1 MGPRILSRIS
11 PKTNIRYSLR
21 LLPIGGFVNMVGEDE
36 EADPNDTGALN
47 KKPVWQRIIINV
59 SGAVMNLALGV
70 LVMAVVVITSENLG
84 STTIYMFEE
93 DSISFSTGLMVDDKI
108 VKINKASTHI
118 ANDLIYEIMR
128 KGVEPV
134 DVTVVRNG
142 EKIVLRSVEFSTIVS
157 QGIEYGS
164 VDFYVYG
171 VQKTPLNIIKHAYF
185 QSVSSMKMIWE
196 SIYDVVTGKYGIKQM
211 SGPVGVTTAIGEAAS
226 TGRTNLLYLCS
237 IISLNL
243 GIFNLL
249 PLPALDGGRIVFQVI
264 EIIRGKPIKPEYE
277 GYVHFVGIVL
287 LMVLMVVV
295 TYQDILKLFTG
306 G

>member
-1 MGPRILSRIS
+1 
-11 PKTNIRYSLR
+11 
-21 LLPIGGFVNMVGEDE
+21 
-36 EADPNDTGALN
+36 
-47 KKPVWQRIIINV
+47 
-59 SGAVMNLALGV
+59 MNLALGI

-84 STTIYMFEE
+84 STTVYMFAEE
-93 DSISFSTGLMVDDKI
+93 NVMSESAGLMVNDKI
-108 VKINKASTHI
+108 VKVGGASTHI
-118 ANDLIYEIMR
+118 ANDLVYEIMR
-128 KGVEPV
+128 RGVKPV
-134 DVTVVRNG
+134 DITVIRNG
-142 EKIVLRSVEFSTIVS
+142 ERIVLHNVEFPKITA
-157 QGIEYGS
+157 QGMEFGA

-171 VQKTPLNIIKHAYF
+171 VQKNPLNIIKHAYC
-185 QSVSSMKMIWE
+185 QCVSSMKMIWQ
-196 SIYDVVTGKYGIKQM
+196 SFFDLITGKYGIKQM
-211 SGPVGVTTAIGEAAS
+211 SGPVGVTTAIGEAADA
-226 TGRTNLLYLCS
+226 GGTNLLYICA